1 MATFAVHMTTYAAME
16 FQRKNFRRTHRIRT
30 GEHFYHSYSQLKLT
44 DHTRRREWRGRGLE
58 RDTKKDRRKTTVEM
72 TELRPHVC
80 TSPRADRWTDGCC
93 TSIFFCVIVSSGV
106 FFHAGCGADE
116 AGFPRQRN
124 LENVISIACIVVVTS
139 LVRSGSSTCW
149 TGWLIAAFQRAFL
162 ETSLNAN
169 TKAVLK
175 KNPREST
182 PRLPF

>member
-1 MATFAVHMTTYAAME
+1 MQRWNSNAKTSVAPTESERENISTTVTV
-16 FQRKNFRRTHRIRT
+16 NWSWPTTHVVENDEAEGSNET
-30 GEHFYHSYSQLKLT
+30 
-44 DHTRRREWRGRGLE
+44 
-58 RDTKKDRRKTTVEM
+58 RRKTDGRQRLRWLR
-72 TELRPHVC
+72 LRPHVC

-149 TGWLIAAFQRAFL
+149 TGWLIATFQRAFL

-169 TKAVLK
+169 AKAVLK
-175 KNPREST
+175 KNLREST